1 MGDDIDV
8 GSEKIR
14 YWQCGMVATK
24 MELVG
29 GRHTAALQSAGD
41 NWEKVVAGCG
51 RRWSVGG
58 REKSVDGGN
67 RRETGICG
75 GGKCMQTA
83 AAGYG
88 SGD

>member
-29 GRHTAALQSAGD
+29 GRHAAAVQSAGD
-41 NWEKVVAGCG
+41 NWEIRWADCG

-58 REKSVDGGN
+58 RERSVDGGN
-67 RRETGICG
+67 RV
-75 GGKCMQTA
+75 
-83 AAGYG
+83 
-88 SGD
+88 